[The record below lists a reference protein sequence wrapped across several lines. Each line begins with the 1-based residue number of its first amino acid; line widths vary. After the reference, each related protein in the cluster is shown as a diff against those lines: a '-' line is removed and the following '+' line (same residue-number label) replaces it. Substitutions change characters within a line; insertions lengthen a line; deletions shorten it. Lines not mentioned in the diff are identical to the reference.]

1 MDRKKTLIK
10 ELNRFSQAISKDYP
24 LQKMIL
30 FGSQI
35 TGRATESSDVDL
47 ILVSEKFK
55 KKRWLK
61 RSPPLYLKWHLNYPV
76 DFLCY
81 TPAEFE
87 RLRKRVSLVREAVE
101 KGMNGIKGEKREK
114 GALLFSPGFASFG
127 MFKNEYDR
135 NDQFV
140 RLVSELS

>member
-81 TPAEFE
+81 TPEEFE
-87 RLRKRVSLVREAVE
+87 RKKNQAGLIKQAVKE
-101 KGMNGIKGEKREK
+101 GIEITLK
-114 GALLFSPGFASFG
+114 
-127 MFKNEYDR
+127 
-135 NDQFV
+135 
-140 RLVSELS
+140 